1 MPYDWPMVATGES
14 VRRVRGRLARVAVV
28 VVSAAMVCAGA
39 GCSKAGG
46 SALAARAGEPP
57 VPTSTGSSAGSSAGS
72 STASSEPTTPAAR
85 TVPTSSEAPLLVGR
99 RVTAARA
106 GLSFEVPAGWQ
117 ALDPSAAMSAG
128 AAALP
133 DAAKELAASS
143 GLSVDEYLQRIGTA
157 IEVMVMGR
165 PVRGSAD
172 NISVI
177 PTPLTQLPTADD
189 LRSQLEAVGASV
201 TRVDRTTTPIG
212 PAIVVASRLPIGTFT
227 THTRSVAVRHGGH
240 VTYLTVTAT
249 TRSRADSLL
258 RDMLTS
264 LRRV

>member
-1 MPYDWPMVATGES
+1 M
-14 VRRVRGRLARVAVV
+14 
-28 VVSAAMVCAGA
+28 
-39 GCSKAGG
+39 
-46 SALAARAGEPP
+46 
-57 VPTSTGSSAGSSAGS
+57 
-72 STASSEPTTPAAR
+72 ASPEPTTPAAR
-85 TVPTSSEAPLLVGR
+85 TVPTSSAAPLLVGR

-117 ALDPSAAMSAG
+117 ALDPSAAMGAG

-165 PVRGSAD
+165 PVRGSGD

-177 PTPLTQLPTADD
+177 PTPLAHLPTADD

-227 THTRSVAVRHGGH
+227 THTRSVAVRHDGH

-249 TRSRADSLL
+249 TRSGADSLL
-258 RDMLTS
+258 RYMLAS

>member
-14 VRRVRGRLARVAVV
+14 VRRVRGGLARVAVV

-46 SALAARAGEPP
+46 SALAARAGEPS
-57 VPTSTGSSAGSSAGS
+57 VPTSTASAVSSM
-72 STASSEPTTPAAR
+72 ASSEPTTPAAR
-85 TVPTSSEAPLLVGR
+85 TVPTSSAAPLLVGR

-117 ALDPSAAMSAG
+117 ALDPSAAMGAG

-177 PTPLTQLPTADD
+177 PTPLAQLPTADD
-189 LRSQLEAVGASV
+189 LRSQLEAVEASV

-212 PAIVVASRLPIGTFT
+212 TAIVVASRLPMGTFT
-227 THTRSVAVRHGGH
+227 THTRSVAVRHDGH

-249 TRSRADSLL
+249 TRSGADSLL
-258 RDMLTS
+258 RDMLAS